1 MERLA
6 AIALR
11 ALIRVFAL
19 FSIETQRTFGRFLGV
34 LACRLDLE
42 SVRITRIN
50 VTRCFPELQMA
61 ARERLVRSSIENT
74 AQLVTEAGVVFH
86 WSPDRWKALIT
97 RVEGESLIDPA
108 QRNGRGVLILV
119 PHLGNWEFLALYL
132 GRYRVTALYD
142 PPRLRRL
149 ESPIRR
155 ARSRAGAR
163 LEPISQHGIRAVYRA
178 LAEAQVVALLPDQVP
193 RRDAGLHIEFF
204 GHPALT
210 MTFAHR
216 LITRTHPEVL
226 IGTALR
232 VPGGFHLRFVPADP
246 EIHDPESSR
255 SLAAMNRSLEKLV
268 RSAPEQYQWEY
279 RRFKRQPATMPD
291 WYAVPHDRGR
301 LSGAKRPG

>member
-1 MERLA
+1 MGRLA
-6 AIALR
+6 AIALQ
-11 ALIRVFAL
+11 ALIRLFAL
-19 FSIETQRTFGRFLGV
+19 CSIETQRSLGRLLGV
-34 LACRLDLE
+34 LAWRLDLE
-42 SVRITRIN
+42 PVRITRIN
-50 VTRCFPELQMA
+50 VTRCFPELPVE

-74 AQLVTEAGVVFH
+74 AQLVTETGVVFH
-86 WSPDRWKALIT
+86 WSRHRWEALIT
-97 RVEGESLIDPA
+97 RIEGESLIDSA
-108 QRNGRGVLILV
+108 QRNGHGVLILV

-132 GRYRVTALYD
+132 GRFGVTALYD
-142 PPRLRRL
+142 PPRLRL
-149 ESPIRR
+149 LDSPIRR
-155 ARSRAGAR
+155 ARSRTGAR

-178 LAEAQVVALLPDQVP
+178 LAEARVAALLPDQVP
-193 RRDAGLHIEFF
+193 RRDAGLHVEFF

-226 IGTALR
+226 IGAALR
-232 VPGGFHLRFVPADP
+232 APGGFRLRFVPADP

-291 WYAVPHDRGR
+291 CYAVPSDRV
-301 LSGAKRPG
+301 